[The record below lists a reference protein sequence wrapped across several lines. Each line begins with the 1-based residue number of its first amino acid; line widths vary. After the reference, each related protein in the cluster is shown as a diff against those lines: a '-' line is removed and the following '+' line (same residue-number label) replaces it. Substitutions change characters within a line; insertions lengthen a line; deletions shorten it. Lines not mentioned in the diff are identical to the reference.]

1 MRLWSLHPK
10 YLDTKGIVALWGE
23 ALLAKHVLEGKTKGY
38 TNHPQLR
45 RFKNTPNSIACIDY
59 FLLIV
64 YEDALERGYNFDR
77 NKIPKNITP
86 STINVTRGQI
96 EYEVTHL
103 CNKLKKRDFNR
114 YEKLTNLTNFEQHP
128 LFKVIDG
135 PVEEWEI
142 IL

>member
-1 MRLWSLHPK
+1 
-10 YLDTKGIVALWGE
+10 
-23 ALLAKHVLEGKTKGY
+23 
-38 TNHPQLR
+38 
-45 RFKNTPNSIACIDY
+45 
-59 FLLIV
+59 V

-77 NKIPKNITP
+77 NKIPENITP